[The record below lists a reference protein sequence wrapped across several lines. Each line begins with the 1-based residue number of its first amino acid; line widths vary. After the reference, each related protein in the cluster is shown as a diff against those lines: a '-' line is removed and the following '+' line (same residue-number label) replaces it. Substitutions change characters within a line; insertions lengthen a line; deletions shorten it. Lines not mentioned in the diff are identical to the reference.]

1 LAQLLRPH
9 RARLGVAGAC
19 VVASSAAALALPDLV
34 GRGIDTG
41 VIARQRGQLLTAVVL
56 FLVLAFAGAVAEGAA
71 ERISGRVAELATFD
85 LRLRLWRHIQT
96 LSLDFFERTGS
107 GEIIATATSDVDAVH
122 ELLSAA
128 ALTLASNCLL
138 LVGIVVAMFVL
149 DPVLAAIG
157 MALSPAVV
165 GATLLFNVRSEVAYR
180 SVREKVALV
189 MTQLAETLGGLKVIQ
204 AFSREEPNQD
214 AFDRLNHEHLFA
226 TNRTVRVLSAYG
238 PTIDVIG
245 QSALFLVVVIG
256 AFRAIAGQVTVGVL
270 TAFTLYLRQFFGP
283 LQDLAQ
289 FHNTLR
295 AANAGLDRITATFAV
310 LPKVQEAPTPRP
322 LTAGG
327 GEVRLEGV
335 TFAYGH
341 VPVVQNVDLLV
352 RPGEILALVGRTGAG
367 KSTIA
372 KLVARLHDPQ
382 AGRIVI
388 DGQDVRDIS
397 LSSLRDAVVLLPQE
411 SFLFKG
417 TVRENIALG
426 ISGTTDEDIDQAAS
440 AVGLQAIIAA
450 LPHGYETMVAERGV
464 GLSAAERQLV
474 SFARVWLLRPKVLI
488 LDEPTSAL
496 DARGERLVRTALIS
510 LLRGRTSILVSH
522 RAASVELADRVA
534 VIERGRVVD
543 VGTRT
548 QVACWPSPLGAARL
562 DPDQPA
568 PR

>member
-1 LAQLLRPH
+1 
-9 RARLGVAGAC
+9 
-19 VVASSAAALALPDLV
+19 
-34 GRGIDTG
+34 
-41 VIARQRGQLLTAVVL
+41 
-56 FLVLAFAGAVAEGAA
+56 
-71 ERISGRVAELATFD
+71 
-85 LRLRLWRHIQT
+85 
-96 LSLDFFERTGS
+96 
-107 GEIIATATSDVDAVH
+107 
-122 ELLSAA
+122 
-128 ALTLASNCLL
+128 
-138 LVGIVVAMFVL
+138 
-149 DPVLAAIG
+149 
-157 MALSPAVV
+157 
-165 GATLLFNVRSEVAYR
+165 
-180 SVREKVALV
+180 
-189 MTQLAETLGGLKVIQ
+189 
-204 AFSREEPNQD
+204 
-214 AFDRLNHEHLFA
+214 
-226 TNRTVRVLSAYG
+226 
-238 PTIDVIG
+238 
-245 QSALFLVVVIG
+245 
-256 AFRAIAGQVTVGVL
+256 VTVGVL